1 MTWKTSL
8 LILIATVMVV
18 SVPLSAYAAV
28 EDGNLK
34 KITSDGQYE
43 IGMSWQPAGPI
54 EPGIDYLFNFEVREG
69 MTQKSI
75 SDASFNFNVVKDGI
89 VTDSTSTNSGTI
101 TQTINFETPGMVNLM
116 LTDVNSSP
124 QQVEFT
130 MPVGTE
136 TKTKDGISF
145 MKKKNYNAEPKI
157 YFCGSAKDLKT
168 CLKKEVKG
176 DVGWFGK
183 VTIMIYA
190 PGWNNDSGK
199 RDSIGHLAESAL
211 TVTSRSGEGNH
222 ELGICNDQATGG
234 DSKGLIET
242 GPNTGVF
249 YGRLKLSGMD
259 HDMNNDGAK
268 NTGLGGTSCK
278 NSPHDEYAKIETG
291 RDGAVT
297 VNWEYNPE
305 NDKIV
310 TKSMTY
316 GWTTATIEFLED
328 QYPLDALNK
337 VEFKL
342 KEKDLGD
349 MPKDKVDLNFRVWSD
364 SDMAGIL
371 VEATQDGNWKHKKPY
386 FFYIQDH
393 DESNGDNL
401 FAQEGD
407 TLYVEYVDTTLPR
420 VGPNGEIYSTADTLD
435 IIGTTHVTSGYPF
448 ITLR

>member
-8 LILIATVMVV
+8 LILFATVMVAF
-18 SVPLSAYAAV
+18 VPLSAHATV
-28 EDGNLK
+28 EDGDLR

-43 IGMSWQPAGPI
+43 IGMTWQPAGPI

-75 SDASFNFNVVKDGI
+75 DDASFNFDIVKDGI

-101 TQTINFETPGMVNLM
+101 TQTISFDAPGTVNLL
-116 LTDVNSSP
+116 LTDVNAST
-124 QQVEFT
+124 QQVDFT

-136 TKTKDGISF
+136 TTTKDGISF
-145 MKKKNYNAEPKI
+145 IKKNYNAEPKI
-157 YFCGSAKDLKT
+157 YFCGNSKDLKT
-168 CLKKEVKG
+168 CLKKEING

-183 VTIMIYA
+183 VTVMIYA
-190 PGWNNDSGK
+190 PGWNTDSDK
-199 RDSIGHLAESAL
+199 RDSIGHTAESAL
-211 TVTSRSGEGNH
+211 TVTARGDGNQNFTVAH
-222 ELGICNDQATGG
+222 CNDS

-242 GPNTGVF
+242 GEDTGVF
-249 YGRLKLSGMD
+249 YGRLKLSASD
-259 HDMNNDGAK
+259 HDMNNDGVVDTK
-268 NTGLGGTSCK
+268 LGGTGCK
-278 NSPHDEYAKIETG
+278 NSPFDEYAKVETG

-305 NDKIV
+305 DNKTVSNTI
-310 TKSMTY
+310 TY
-316 GWTTATIEFLED
+316 GWSTATIKFLED
-328 QYPLDALNK
+328 QYPMNGM

-349 MPKDKVDLNFRVWSD
+349 MPKDKIDLNFRVWSD
-364 SDMAGIL
+364 SDLAGIL
-371 VEATQDGNWKHKKPY
+371 VESTQDKNYKHKKPY
-386 FFYIQDH
+386 HFWIQNH

-420 VGPNGEIYSTADTLD
+420 VGPNGELNSKSDTLD
-435 IIGTTHVTSGYPF
+435 IIGTTSVTSGYPY

>member
-8 LILIATVMVV
+8 LILFATVMVAFL
-18 SVPLSAYAAV
+18 PLSAYATV
-28 EDGNLK
+28 EDGDLR

-43 IGMSWQPAGPI
+43 IGMTWQPAGPM
-54 EPGIDYLFNFEVREG
+54 EPGIDYLINFEVREG

-75 SDASFNFNVVKDGI
+75 DNASFNFDIVKDGI

-101 TQTINFETPGMVNLM
+101 TQTISFEKPGIVNLM
-116 LTDVNSSP
+116 LTDVNSST
-124 QQVEFT
+124 QQVDFT

-136 TKTKDGISF
+136 TTTKDGISF
-145 MKKKNYNAEPKI
+145 IKKNYDAEPKI

-183 VTIMIYA
+183 VTVMIYA
-190 PGWNNDSGK
+190 PGWNTDSGA
-199 RDSIGHLAESAL
+199 RDSIGHTAESAI
-211 TVTSRSGEGNH
+211 TITSRGDHGTFEVGV
-222 ELGICNDQATGG
+222 CNDS

-249 YGRLKLSGMD
+249 YGRLKLSASD
-259 HDMNNDGAK
+259 HDMNNDGTK
-268 NTGLGGTSCK
+268 ETKLGDTKCK
-278 NSPHDEYAKIETG
+278 NSPFDEYAKVETG

-305 NDKIV
+305 ANKVV

-316 GWTTATIEFLED
+316 GWSTATIQFLED
-328 QYPLDALNK
+328 QYPLDKLNK

-407 TLYVEYVDTTLPR
+407 TLYVEYVDTTLPK
-420 VGPNGEIYSTADTLD
+420 VGPNGELNSKHDTLD
-435 IIGTTHVTSGYPF
+435 IIGKASVTSGYPY

>member
-8 LILIATVMVV
+8 LILFATVMVAFL
-18 SVPLSAYAAV
+18 PLSAYATV
-28 EDGNLK
+28 EDGDLR

-43 IGMSWQPAGPI
+43 IGMTWQPAGPM
-54 EPGIDYLFNFEVREG
+54 EPGIDYLINFEVREG

-75 SDASFNFNVVKDGI
+75 DNASFNFDIVKDGI

-101 TQTINFETPGMVNLM
+101 TQTISFEKPGIVNLM
-116 LTDVNSSP
+116 LTDVNSST
-124 QQVEFT
+124 QQVDFT

-136 TKTKDGISF
+136 TTTKDGISF
-145 MKKKNYNAEPKI
+145 IKKNYDAEPKI

-183 VTIMIYA
+183 VTVMIYA
-190 PGWNNDSGK
+190 PGWNTDSDA
-199 RDSIGHLAESAL
+199 RDSIGHTAESAI
-211 TVTSRSGEGNH
+211 TITSRADHGTFEVGV
-222 ELGICNDQATGG
+222 CNDS

-249 YGRLKLSGMD
+249 YGRLKLSASD
-259 HDMNNDGAK
+259 HDMNNDGTK
-268 NTGLGGTSCK
+268 ETKLGDTKCK
-278 NSPHDEYAKIETG
+278 NSPFDEYAKVETG

-305 NDKIV
+305 ANKVV

-316 GWTTATIEFLED
+316 GWSTATIQFLED
-328 QYPLDALNK
+328 QYPLDKLNK

-407 TLYVEYVDTTLPR
+407 TLYVEYVDTTLPK
-420 VGPNGEIYSTADTLD
+420 VGPNGELNSKHDKLD
-435 IIGTTHVTSGYPF
+435 IIGKASVTSGYPY

>member
-8 LILIATVMVV
+8 LILFATVMVAF
-18 SVPLSAYAAV
+18 VPLSAYASV
-28 EDGNLK
+28 DDGNLK

-43 IGMSWQPAGPI
+43 IGMTWQPAGPI

-69 MTQKSI
+69 MTQKNI
-75 SDASFNFNVVKDGI
+75 DNASFNFNVVRDGI

-101 TQTINFETPGMVNLM
+101 TQTISFETPGIVNLM

-145 MKKKNYNAEPKI
+145 AKKNYNAEPKI

-168 CLKKEVKG
+168 CLKKEIKS
-176 DVGWFGK
+176 DAAWFGK

-190 PGWNNDSGK
+190 PGWNEDSDK
-199 RDSIGHLAESAL
+199 RDSIGHTAESAL
-211 TVTSRSGEGNH
+211 TITSRGDGNKNH
-222 ELGICNDQATGG
+222 TVGYCSDSN
-234 DSKGLIET
+234 SKGLIET

-249 YGRLKLSGMD
+249 YGRLKLSAMD
-259 HDMNNDGAK
+259 HDMNNDGVK
-268 NTGLGGTSCK
+268 ETKLGGTSCK
-278 NSPHDEYAKIETG
+278 NSPFDEYAKVETG

-305 NDKIV
+305 DNKTV
-310 TKSMTY
+310 VNTLTY
-316 GWTTATIEFLED
+316 GWDIATIKFLED
-328 QYPLDALNK
+328 EYPMDGK

-386 FFYIQDH
+386 HFYVQDH

-401 FAQEGD
+401 YAQEGD

-420 VGPNGEIYSTADTLD
+420 IGPNGEIYTTADTLD
-435 IIGTTHVTSGYPF
+435 IIGTTFVTSGYPYV
-448 ITLR
+448 TLR

>member
-8 LILIATVMVV
+8 LILFATVMVAFL
-18 SVPLSAYAAV
+18 PLSAYATV
-28 EDGNLK
+28 EDGDLR

-43 IGMSWQPAGPI
+43 IGMTWQPAGPI

-75 SDASFNFNVVKDGI
+75 DNASFNFDIVKDGI

-101 TQTINFETPGMVNLM
+101 TQTISFEKPGIVNLM
-116 LTDVNSSP
+116 LTDVNSST
-124 QQVEFT
+124 QQVDFT

-136 TKTKDGISF
+136 TTTKDGISF
-145 MKKKNYNAEPKI
+145 IKKNYDAEPKI

-183 VTIMIYA
+183 VTVMIYA
-190 PGWNNDSGK
+190 PGWNTDSDA
-199 RDSIGHLAESAL
+199 RDSIGHTAESAI
-211 TVTSRSGEGNH
+211 TITSRGDHGTFDV
-222 ELGICNDQATGG
+222 GVCNDS

-249 YGRLKLSGMD
+249 YGRLKLSASD
-259 HDMNNDGAK
+259 HDINNDGVK
-268 NTGLGGTSCK
+268 ETKLGGTQCK
-278 NSPHDEYAKIETG
+278 NSPFDEYAKVETG

-305 NDKIV
+305 ANKVV

-316 GWTTATIEFLED
+316 GWSTATIQFLED
-328 QYPLDALNK
+328 QYPLDKLNK

-407 TLYVEYVDTTLPR
+407 TLYVEYVDTTLPE
-420 VGPNGEIYSTADTLD
+420 VGPNGELNSKHDTLD
-435 IIGTTHVTSGYPF
+435 IIGKASVTSGYPY

>member
-1 MTWKTSL
+1 
-8 LILIATVMVV
+8 MVF

-75 SDASFNFNVVKDGI
+75 SDASFNFDVVQDGI

-101 TQTINFETPGMVNLM
+101 TQTINFETPGIVNLM
-116 LTDVNSSP
+116 LTDVNSST
-124 QQVEFT
+124 QQIDFT

-136 TKTKDGISF
+136 TQTKDGISF
-145 MKKKNYNAEPKI
+145 AKKKFNAEPKI

-168 CLKKEVKG
+168 CLKKEIKS
-176 DVGWFGK
+176 DAAWFGK

-190 PGWNNDSGK
+190 PGWNEDSDK
-199 RDSIGHLAESAL
+199 RDSIGHTAESAL
-211 TVTSRSGEGNH
+211 TITSRGDGNKNH
-222 ELGICNDQATGG
+222 EVGVCNDS

-249 YGRLKLSGMD
+249 YGRLKLSAMD
-259 HDMNNDGAK
+259 HDMNNDGTK
-268 NTGLGGTSCK
+268 ETKLGGTQCK
-278 NSPHDEYAKIETG
+278 NSPFDEYAKVETG

-305 NDKIV
+305 DNKTV
-310 TKSMTY
+310 SNSLTY
-316 GWTTATIEFLED
+316 GWDIATINFLED
-328 QYPLDALNK
+328 EYPLDDRNK
-337 VEFKL
+337 VQFKL

-371 VEATQDGNWKHKKPY
+371 VEATQEGNWKHKKPY

-420 VGPNGEIYSTADTLD
+420 IGPNGEMYSTADTLD
-435 IIGTTHVTSGYPF
+435 IIGTTHVTSGYPK
-448 ITLR
+448 IIIR

>member
-8 LILIATVMVV
+8 LILFATVMVAFL
-18 SVPLSAYAAV
+18 PLSAYATV
-28 EDGNLK
+28 EDGDLR

-43 IGMSWQPAGPI
+43 IGMTWQPAGPM
-54 EPGIDYLFNFEVREG
+54 EPGIDYLINFEVREG

-75 SDASFNFNVVKDGI
+75 DNASFNFDIVKDGI

-101 TQTINFETPGMVNLM
+101 TQTISFEKPGIVNLM
-116 LTDVNSSP
+116 LTDVNSST
-124 QQVEFT
+124 QQVDFT

-136 TKTKDGISF
+136 TTTKDGISF
-145 MKKKNYNAEPKI
+145 IKKNYDAEPKI

-183 VTIMIYA
+183 VTVMIYA
-190 PGWNNDSGK
+190 PGWNTDSDA
-199 RDSIGHLAESAL
+199 RDSIGHTAESAI
-211 TVTSRSGEGNH
+211 TITSRGDHGTFDV
-222 ELGICNDQATGG
+222 GVCNDS

-249 YGRLKLSGMD
+249 YGRLKLSASD
-259 HDMNNDGAK
+259 HDINNDGVK
-268 NTGLGGTSCK
+268 ETKLGGTQCK
-278 NSPHDEYAKIETG
+278 NSPFDEYAKVETG

-305 NDKIV
+305 ANKVV

-316 GWTTATIEFLED
+316 GWSTATIKFLED
-328 QYPLDALNK
+328 QYPLDKLNK
-337 VEFKL
+337 VEFQL

-407 TLYVEYVDTTLPR
+407 TLYVEYVDTTLPE
-420 VGPNGEIYSTADTLD
+420 VGPNGELNSKHDTLD
-435 IIGTTHVTSGYPF
+435 IIGKASVTSGYPY

>member
-1 MTWKTSL
+1 
-8 LILIATVMVV
+8 MVAF
-18 SVPLSAYAAV
+18 VPLSAYAAID
-28 EDGNLK
+28 DGSLK

-43 IGMSWQPAGPI
+43 IGMTWQPAGPI

-75 SDASFNFNVVKDGI
+75 DDASFNFNVVKDGI

-101 TQTINFETPGMVNLM
+101 TQTINFETPGIVNLM

-124 QQVEFT
+124 QQIDFT

-145 MKKKNYNAEPKI
+145 AKKNYNSEPKI

-168 CLKKEVKG
+168 CLKKEIKG
-176 DVGWFGK
+176 DANWFGK

-190 PGWNNDSGK
+190 PGWNMDSDK
-199 RDSIGHLAESAL
+199 RDRIGATDESAL
-211 TVTSRSGEGNH
+211 TITSRGDGNTNAV
-222 ELGICNDQATGG
+222 LGKCNDS
-234 DSKGLIET
+234 DSEGLIET

-249 YGRLKLSGMD
+249 YGRLKLSAMD

-268 NTGLGGTSCK
+268 ETKLGGTSCK
-278 NSPHDEYAKIETG
+278 NSPFDEYAKIETG

-305 NDKIV
+305 SNSV
-310 TKSMTY
+310 LTKTLTY
-316 GWTTATIEFLED
+316 SWNLATIEFLENE
-328 QYPLDALNK
+328 YPIGGL

-349 MPKDKVDLNFRVWSD
+349 MPKDKVDLNYRVWSD
-364 SDMAGIL
+364 SDLAGIM
-371 VEATQDGNWKHKKPY
+371 VEATQDGNWKQKKPY
-386 FFYIQDH
+386 HFYIQDH
-393 DESNGDNL
+393 EESNGDNL
-401 FAQEGD
+401 YAQAGD
-407 TLYVEYVDTTLPR
+407 ALYVEYVDTTLPAI
-420 VGPNGEIYSTADTLD
+420 GPNGEVWSKNDTLD
-435 IIGTTHVTSGYPF
+435 IIATAHVTSGYPYV
-448 ITLR
+448 TLR

>member
-8 LILIATVMVV
+8 LILFATVMVAF
-18 SVPLSAYAAV
+18 VPLSAYATV
-28 EDGNLK
+28 EDGDLR

-43 IGMSWQPAGPI
+43 IGMTWQPAGPI

-69 MTQKSI
+69 MTQKNI
-75 SDASFNFNVVKDGI
+75 DDASFNFKVVKDGI

-101 TQTINFETPGMVNLM
+101 TQTISFEKPGIVNLM

-124 QQVEFT
+124 QQVDFT

-136 TKTKDGISF
+136 TTTKDGISF
-145 MKKKNYNAEPKI
+145 IKKNYNAEPKI
-157 YFCGSAKDLKT
+157 YFCGNSKDLQT

-176 DVGWFGK
+176 DVGWWGK
-183 VTIMIYA
+183 VTVMIYA
-190 PGWNNDSGK
+190 PGWNTDSYA
-199 RDSIGHLAESAL
+199 RDSIGHTAESAI
-211 TVTSRSGEGNH
+211 TITSRGDGNQNH
-222 ELGICNDQATGG
+222 TVGVCNDS
-234 DSKGLIET
+234 DSRGLIET

-249 YGRLKLSGMD
+249 YGRLKLSASD
-259 HDMNNDGAK
+259 HDMNNDGVIDTK
-268 NTGLGGTSCK
+268 LGGTGCK
-278 NSPHDEYAKIETG
+278 NSPFDEYAKVETG

-305 NDKIV
+305 NNKVI
-310 TKSMTY
+310 TKSLTY
-316 GWTTATIEFLED
+316 GWSTATLEFLED
-328 QYPLDALNK
+328 EYHLSDMNK

-342 KEKDLGD
+342 NEKDLGD
-349 MPKDKVDLNFRVWSD
+349 IPKNKVDLNFRVWSD

-371 VEATQDGNWKHKKPY
+371 VEATQDGNWKQKKPY
-386 FFYIQDH
+386 FFYIQDD

-420 VGPNGEIYSTADTLD
+420 VGPNGELNSKSDTLD
-435 IIGTTHVTSGYPF
+435 IIGKTSVTSGYPY

>member
-8 LILIATVMVV
+8 LILFATVMVAFL
-18 SVPLSAYAAV
+18 PLSAYATV
-28 EDGNLK
+28 EDGDLR

-43 IGMSWQPAGPI
+43 IGMTWQPAGPI
-54 EPGIDYLFNFEVREG
+54 EPGIEYLFNFEVREG
-69 MTQKSI
+69 MTQKNI
-75 SDASFNFNVVKDGI
+75 DDASFNFDIVKDGI
-89 VTDSTSTNSGTI
+89 VTDSTSTNTGTI
-101 TQTINFETPGMVNLM
+101 TQTISFDAPGTVNLL
-116 LTDVNSSP
+116 LTDVNSST
-124 QQVEFT
+124 QQVDFT

-136 TKTKDGISF
+136 TTTKDGISF
-145 MKKKNYNAEPKI
+145 IKKNYNAEPKI

-176 DVGWFGK
+176 DVGWYGK

-190 PGWNNDSGK
+190 PGWNTDSNA
-199 RDSIGHLAESAL
+199 RDSIGHTAESAL
-211 TVTSRSGEGNH
+211 TITSRTGSGINEVGV
-222 ELGICNDQATGG
+222 CNDS

-249 YGRLKLSGMD
+249 YGRLKLSAMD
-259 HDMNNDGAK
+259 HDMNNDGVK
-268 NTGLGGTSCK
+268 ETGLGGTSCK
-278 NSPHDEYAKIETG
+278 NSPFDEYAKVETG

-305 NDKIV
+305 NNKVI

-316 GWTTATIEFLED
+316 GWSTATIKFLED
-328 QYPLDALNK
+328 EYPLDDRNK
-337 VEFKL
+337 VQFQL
-342 KEKDLGD
+342 IEKDLGD

-371 VEATQDGNWKHKKPY
+371 VEATQEGNWEHKKPY

-420 VGPNGEIYSTADTLD
+420 VGTNGELNSKSDTLD
-435 IIGTTHVTSGYPF
+435 IIGKTSVTSGYPY

>member
-8 LILIATVMVV
+8 LILFATVMVAFL
-18 SVPLSAYAAV
+18 PLSAYATV
-28 EDGNLK
+28 EDGDLR

-43 IGMSWQPAGPI
+43 IGMTWQPAGPI
-54 EPGIDYLFNFEVREG
+54 EPGIEYLFNFEVREG
-69 MTQKSI
+69 MTQKNI
-75 SDASFNFNVVKDGI
+75 DDASFNFDIVKDGI
-89 VTDSTSTNSGTI
+89 VTDSTSTNTGTI
-101 TQTINFETPGMVNLM
+101 TQTISFDAPGTVNLL
-116 LTDVNSSP
+116 LTDVNSST
-124 QQVEFT
+124 QQVDFT

-136 TKTKDGISF
+136 TTTKDGISF
-145 MKKKNYNAEPKI
+145 IKKNYNAEPKI

-176 DVGWFGK
+176 DVGWYGK

-190 PGWNNDSGK
+190 PGWNTDSNA
-199 RDSIGHLAESAL
+199 RESIGHTAESAL
-211 TVTSRSGEGNH
+211 TITSRGDGNQNH
-222 ELGICNDQATGG
+222 TVGVCNDG

-249 YGRLKLSGMD
+249 YGRLKLSASD
-259 HDMNNDGAK
+259 HDMNNDGVK
-268 NTGLGGTSCK
+268 ETGLGGTSCK
-278 NSPHDEYAKIETG
+278 NSPFDEYAKVETG

-305 NDKIV
+305 NNKVI

-316 GWTTATIEFLED
+316 GWSTATIKFLED
-328 QYPLDALNK
+328 EYPLDDRNK
-337 VEFKL
+337 VQFQL
-342 KEKDLGD
+342 IEKDLGD

-371 VEATQDGNWKHKKPY
+371 VESTQDGNWEHKKPY

-420 VGPNGEIYSTADTLD
+420 VGANGELNSKSDTLD
-435 IIGTTHVTSGYPF
+435 IIGKTSVTSGYPY

>member
-8 LILIATVMVV
+8 LILFATVMVAFL
-18 SVPLSAYAAV
+18 PLSAYATV
-28 EDGNLK
+28 EDGDLR

-43 IGMSWQPAGPI
+43 IGMTWQPAGPI

-75 SDASFNFNVVKDGI
+75 DNASFNFDIVKDGI

-101 TQTINFETPGMVNLM
+101 TQTISFEKPGIVNLM
-116 LTDVNSSP
+116 LTDVNSST
-124 QQVEFT
+124 QQVDFT

-136 TKTKDGISF
+136 TTTKDGISF
-145 MKKKNYNAEPKI
+145 IKKNYDAEPKI

-183 VTIMIYA
+183 VTVMIYA
-190 PGWNNDSGK
+190 PGWNTDSDA
-199 RDSIGHLAESAL
+199 RDSIGHTAESAI
-211 TVTSRSGEGNH
+211 TITSRADHGTFEVGV
-222 ELGICNDQATGG
+222 CNDS

-249 YGRLKLSGMD
+249 YGRLKLSASD
-259 HDMNNDGAK
+259 HDMNNDGTK
-268 NTGLGGTSCK
+268 ETKLGDTKCK
-278 NSPHDEYAKIETG
+278 NSPFDEYAKVETG

-305 NDKIV
+305 ANKVV

-316 GWTTATIEFLED
+316 GWSTATIQFLED
-328 QYPLDALNK
+328 QYPLDKLNK

-407 TLYVEYVDTTLPR
+407 TLYVEYVDTTLPE
-420 VGPNGEIYSTADTLD
+420 VGPNGELNSKHDTLD
-435 IIGTTHVTSGYPF
+435 IIGKASVTSGYPY

>member
-8 LILIATVMVV
+8 LILFATVMVAFL
-18 SVPLSAYAAV
+18 PLSAYATV
-28 EDGNLK
+28 EDGDLR

-43 IGMSWQPAGPI
+43 IGMTWQPAGPI

-75 SDASFNFNVVKDGI
+75 DNASFNFDIVKDGI

-101 TQTINFETPGMVNLM
+101 TQTISFEKPGIVNLM
-116 LTDVNSSP
+116 LTDVNSST
-124 QQVEFT
+124 QQVDFT

-136 TKTKDGISF
+136 TTTKDGISF
-145 MKKKNYNAEPKI
+145 IKKNYDAEPKI

-183 VTIMIYA
+183 VTVMIYA
-190 PGWNNDSGK
+190 PGWNTDSDA
-199 RDSIGHLAESAL
+199 RDSIGHTAESAI
-211 TVTSRSGEGNH
+211 TITSRADHGTFEVGV
-222 ELGICNDQATGG
+222 CNDS

-249 YGRLKLSGMD
+249 YGRLKLSASD
-259 HDMNNDGAK
+259 HDMNNDGTK
-268 NTGLGGTSCK
+268 ETKLGDTKCK
-278 NSPHDEYAKIETG
+278 NSPFDEYAKVETG

-305 NDKIV
+305 ANKVV

-316 GWTTATIEFLED
+316 GWSTATIQFLED
-328 QYPLDALNK
+328 QYPLDKLNK
-337 VEFKL
+337 VEFQL

-407 TLYVEYVDTTLPR
+407 TLYVEYVDTTLPE
-420 VGPNGEIYSTADTLD
+420 VGPNGELNSKHDTLD
-435 IIGTTHVTSGYPF
+435 IIGKASVTSGYPY